1 VKKDH
6 LLLRR
11 LQRICVVALA
21 LGQVAP
27 LPLAAQTAPAPA
39 PSITTGQSRADL
51 RGRVVESV
59 RILGNTTVST
69 PVILNLVRTRDGDRY
84 DPETVQEDYQR
95 IYGLKKFSNVE
106 ARVEPTDGGS
116 VIVTFVVTE
125 QSQVKGIR
133 YQGNKVID
141 LETIKGV
148 VDVREGES
156 IDRFRLALAKQ
167 AIQNLYKDRN
177 YAFAHVDV
185 DADALAKN
193 GEVVFTI
200 TEGPNVRIRKV
211 NFVGAKSFTQS
222 RLKDQVQ
229 SKYWIFIFRHGT
241 YDPDTVEDDVA
252 ALRKYY
258 EDHGFFDAKIGRK
271 LIWSPDMSELQIDF
285 IIDEGARYTID
296 SVEFRGNA
304 TVPATELSKN
314 LKLLAGETFDAAVL
328 QRDVREVIR
337 AYSPYGFIYQPGS
350 NDPDFLTIGRPG
362 NPYTVDTVFL
372 RDAKKV
378 RLVYSISE
386 GKPFQLGR
394 IITKGNNKT
403 QDKVILRE
411 MHMAPGQLY
420 NSGEVQDAVERLRGT
435 PFFTRVS
442 ATPTGND
449 PVYRDLLVEVE
460 EGKTASF
467 NIGAGI
473 NSNGGVGGN
482 ITYEQ
487 RNFDIMNWP
496 SSFRDFLSERAFVG
510 AGQTLRISLEPGT
523 TATNASIR
531 FTEPWIFDQPYS
543 FTGEL
548 YLRNRIR
555 EHYDDERLGGRV
567 SLGKRFNNVW
577 SASVTLRAENVD
589 ITHIE
594 DKEIRAEEI
603 LDAEG
608 NSGLTSA
615 ALRVSRDTTTRGLLP
630 ARGMTTTAGY
640 EQYGALGGDYTF
652 GKITMAHD
660 QYFTLHEDLLDRKV
674 ILAFHGDAGYIVGDS
689 VFFERFY
696 GGGIGS
702 IRGFAFRG
710 VSPRSGPD
718 DDRIGG
724 DFMLTGTAEVSFPIA
739 GEELRGVVFADVG
752 TVEPDFELGTI
763 RSSIGAGIR
772 LTLPILGQTPIA
784 LDFAIPITKDR
795 DDDTQFFSFSLGFT
809 P

>member
-1 VKKDH
+1 
-6 LLLRR
+6 
-11 LQRICVVALA
+11 
-21 LGQVAP
+21 
-27 LPLAAQTAPAPA
+27 LAAQTAPTA
-39 PSITTGQSRADL
+39 PSIVTGQSRTDL
-51 RGRVVESV
+51 RGRTVESV
-59 RILGNTTVST
+59 RVLGNTTVST
-69 PVILNLVRTRDGDRY
+69 PVILNLVRTREGDKF

-95 IYGLKKFSNVE
+95 IFGLKKFSNVE
-106 ARVEPTDGGS
+106 PRVEPTDAGG

-125 QSQVKGIR
+125 QSQISGIR
-133 YQGNKVID
+133 YQGNKAVD
-141 LETIKGV
+141 TDTLKGV
-148 VDVREGES
+148 VDIREGEA

-167 AIQNLYKDRN
+167 AMQNLYKDRN

-185 DADALAKN
+185 DADELSKT
-193 GEVVFTI
+193 GQVVFNI
-200 TEGPNVRIRKV
+200 VEGPNVRIRKI
-211 NFVGAKSFTQS
+211 NFVGAHSFTQS

-241 YDPDTVEDDVA
+241 YDPETVEDDVA

-258 EDHGFFDAKIGRK
+258 EDHGFFDAKVGRK

-285 IIDEGARYTID
+285 IVDEGARYTVD

-314 LKLLAGETFDAAVL
+314 LKLTAGQYFDATVL
-328 QRDVREVIR
+328 QRDVREVVR

-350 NDPDFLTIGRPG
+350 NDPDFLTIGRP
-362 NPYTVDTVFL
+362 NNTYTVDTVFL
-372 RDAKKV
+372 RDAKRVK
-378 RLVYSISE
+378 LVYSISE
-386 GKPFQLGR
+386 GKPFHLGR
-394 IITKGNNKT
+394 IVTKGNNKT

-411 MHMAPGQLY
+411 MRMAPGQLY

-435 PFFTRVS
+435 PFFTRVT
-442 ATPTGND
+442 ATPTGSD
-449 PVYRDLLVEVE
+449 PNYRDLLVEVD

-496 SSFRDFLSERAFVG
+496 SSFRDFFSERAFVG

-555 EHYDDERLGGRV
+555 ENYDDQRIGARV
-567 SLGKRFNNVW
+567 SLGKRFDNVW
-577 SASVTLRAENVD
+577 SAAITLRAEQVD
-589 ITHIE
+589 VTHIQ
-594 DKEIRAEEI
+594 DKEIRAIEI

-608 NSGLTSA
+608 NSSLTSA
-615 ALRVSRDTTTRGLLP
+615 ALRISRDTTTRGLLP
-630 ARGMTTTAGY
+630 SKGTTTTAGY

-652 GKITMAHD
+652 GKFTLSHD
-660 QYFTLHEDLLDRKV
+660 EYYTLHEDLLDRKV
-674 ILAFHGDAGYIVGDS
+674 ILALHGDAGYIVGDS

-718 DDRIGG
+718 DDRVGG
-724 DFMLTGTAEVSFPIA
+724 DFMLTGTAEVSFPLA
-739 GEELRGVVFADVG
+739 GEELRGVVFTDIG
-752 TVEPDFELGTI
+752 TVEPDLEIGTI

-772 LTLPILGQTPIA
+772 LTLPFLGQTPIA
-784 LDFAIPITKDR
+784 LDFAIPLTKSS

>member
-1 VKKDH
+1 
-6 LLLRR
+6 
-11 LQRICVVALA
+11 
-21 LGQVAP
+21 
-27 LPLAAQTAPAPA
+27 LAAQTAPTA
-39 PSITTGQSRADL
+39 PSIVSGQSRTDL
-51 RGRVVESV
+51 RGRTVESV
-59 RILGNTTVST
+59 RVLGNTTVST
-69 PVILNLVRTRDGDRY
+69 PVILNLVRTREGDKF

-95 IYGLKKFSNVE
+95 IFGLKKFSNVE
-106 ARVEPTDGGS
+106 PRVEPTDTGG

-125 QSQVKGIR
+125 QSQITGIR
-133 YQGNKVID
+133 YQGNKAID
-141 LETIKGV
+141 TDTLKGV
-148 VDVREGES
+148 VDIREGES

-167 AIQNLYKDRN
+167 AMQNLYKDRN

-185 DADALAKN
+185 DADELSKT
-193 GEVVFTI
+193 GQVVFNI
-200 TEGPNVRIRKV
+200 VEGPNVRIRKI
-211 NFVGAKSFTQS
+211 NFVGAHSFTQS

-241 YDPDTVEDDVA
+241 YDPETVEDDVA

-285 IIDEGARYTID
+285 IIDEGERYTID

-314 LKLLAGETFDAAVL
+314 LKLTAGQFFDAAIL
-328 QRDVREVIR
+328 QRDVREVVR

-350 NDPDFLTIGRPG
+350 NDVDFLTIGRPN
-362 NPYTVDTVFL
+362 NPYTVDTIFL
-372 RDAKKV
+372 RDSKKV

-386 GKPFQLGR
+386 GKSFHLGR
-394 IITKGNNKT
+394 IVTKGNNKT

-411 MHMAPGQLY
+411 MRMAPGQLY

-435 PFFTRVS
+435 PFFTRVT
-442 ATPTGND
+442 ATPTGSD
-449 PVYRDLLVEVE
+449 PYYRDLLVEVE

-496 SSFRDFLSERAFVG
+496 SSFRDFFSERAFVG

-555 EHYDDERLGGRV
+555 ENYDDQRIGGRV
-567 SLGKRFNNVW
+567 SLGKRFDNVW
-577 SASVTLRAENVD
+577 SAAITLRAEQVD
-589 ITHIE
+589 VTHIQ
-594 DKEIRAEEI
+594 DKEIRAIEI

-608 NSGLTSA
+608 NSSLTSA

-630 ARGMTTTAGY
+630 SKGTTTTAGY

-652 GKITMAHD
+652 GKFTLSHD
-660 QYFTLHEDLLDRKV
+660 EYYTLHEDLLDRRV
-674 ILAFHGDAGYIVGDS
+674 ILALHGDAGYIVGDS

-718 DDRIGG
+718 DDRVGG
-724 DFMLTGTAEVSFPIA
+724 DFMLTGTAEVSFPLA
-739 GEELRGVVFADVG
+739 GEELRGVVFTDIG
-752 TVEPDFELGTI
+752 TVEPDLEIGTI

-772 LTLPILGQTPIA
+772 LTLPFLGQTPIA
-784 LDFAIPITKDR
+784 LDFAIPLTKSS
-795 DDDTQFFSFSLGFT
+795 DDDTQFFSFSLGYT

>member
-1 VKKDH
+1 M
-6 LLLRR
+6 LL
-11 LQRICVVALA
+11 V

-27 LPLAAQTAPAPA
+27 LRLAAQTAPTA
-39 PSITTGQSRADL
+39 PSIVSGQSRTDL
-51 RGRVVESV
+51 RGRTVESV
-59 RILGNTTVST
+59 RVLGNTTVST
-69 PVILNLVRTRDGDRY
+69 PVILNLVRTREGDKF

-95 IYGLKKFSNVE
+95 IFGLKKFSNVE
-106 ARVEPTDGGS
+106 PRVEPTDTGG

-125 QSQVKGIR
+125 QSQITGIR
-133 YQGNKVID
+133 YQGNKAID
-141 LETIKGV
+141 TDTLKGV
-148 VDVREGES
+148 VDIREGES

-167 AIQNLYKDRN
+167 AMQNLYKDRN

-185 DADALAKN
+185 DADELSKT
-193 GEVVFTI
+193 GQVVFNI
-200 TEGPNVRIRKV
+200 VEGPNVRIRKI
-211 NFVGAKSFTQS
+211 NFVGAHSFTQS

-241 YDPDTVEDDVA
+241 YDPETVEDDVA

-285 IIDEGARYTID
+285 IIDEGERYTID

-314 LKLLAGETFDAAVL
+314 LKLTAGQFFDAAIL
-328 QRDVREVIR
+328 QRDVREVVR

-350 NDPDFLTIGRPG
+350 NDVDFLTIGRPN
-362 NPYTVDTVFL
+362 NPYTVDTIFL
-372 RDAKKV
+372 RDSKKV

-386 GKPFQLGR
+386 GKSFHLGR
-394 IITKGNNKT
+394 IVTKGNNKT

-411 MHMAPGQLY
+411 MRMAPGQLY

-435 PFFTRVS
+435 PFFTRVT
-442 ATPTGND
+442 ATPTGSD
-449 PVYRDLLVEVE
+449 PYYRDLLVEVE

-496 SSFRDFLSERAFVG
+496 SSFRDFFSERAFVG

-555 EHYDDERLGGRV
+555 ENYDDQRIGGRV
-567 SLGKRFNNVW
+567 SLGKRFDNVW
-577 SASVTLRAENVD
+577 SAAITLRAEQVD
-589 ITHIE
+589 VTHIQ
-594 DKEIRAEEI
+594 DKEIRAIEI

-608 NSGLTSA
+608 NSSLTSA

-630 ARGMTTTAGY
+630 SKGTTTTAGY

-652 GKITMAHD
+652 GKFTLSHD
-660 QYFTLHEDLLDRKV
+660 EYYTLHEDLLDRRV
-674 ILAFHGDAGYIVGDS
+674 ILALHGDAGYIVGDS

-718 DDRIGG
+718 DDRVGG
-724 DFMLTGTAEVSFPIA
+724 DFMLTGTAEVSFPLA
-739 GEELRGVVFADVG
+739 GEELRGVVFTDIG
-752 TVEPDFELGTI
+752 TVEPDLEIGTI

-772 LTLPILGQTPIA
+772 LTLPFLGQTPIA
-784 LDFAIPITKDR
+784 LDFAIPLTKSS
-795 DDDTQFFSFSLGFT
+795 DDDTQFFSFSLGYT